1 MPAFYMLIGVPA
13 SGKSTWVSQNRR
25 GAVVI
30 SSDDYIEKQAAR
42 LKSTYNDVF
51 NDYIK
56 DANRH
61 ATETAKQAFAD
72 GLDVIW
78 DQTNLTRNSRK
89 GKLSM
94 VPKNYEKIA
103 VYFPTPS
110 PDLHRKRLDGRPG
123 KKIPDFV
130 LNSMIK
136 TLEPPSKDEGFDEI
150 ITA

>member
-1 MPAFYMLIGVPA
+1 MPNFYMLIGVPA
-13 SGKSTWVSQNRR
+13 SGKSTWVNQNRR

-30 SSDDYIEKQAAR
+30 SSDDYIEKQAEK

-61 ATETAKQAFAD
+61 VQSAAKQAFAD
-72 GLDVIW
+72 SMDVIW

-89 GKLSM
+89 SKLAM
-94 VPKNYEKIA
+94 VPKDYKKIA
-103 VYFPTPS
+103 VYFPTPA
-110 PDLHRKRLDGRPG
+110 PEVHKKRLDSRPG
-123 KKIPDFV
+123 KNIPDFV
-130 LNSMIK
+130 MNSMIK
-136 TLEPPSKDEGFDEI
+136 TLEPPSKEEGFDEI